1 MVWLLIVVLLVVL
14 AILWL
19 FRKRWRRNK
28 AIQILLY
35 HSQRLTDQA
44 MAEALQQLG
53 ISTDK
58 PMTSKPIADI
68 WGHGV
73 MAFSYQ
79 ISSSLG
85 KVTQPALEQAL
96 RQAARQLD
104 IASSDPA
111 LPPFVLTDF
120 FELEGSGIRRCF
132 RQKSTQIKPTRDR
145 FSRSRSESGQLSKNA
160 HECDSRK
167 RVNRGP
173 STIEKVA
180 TDKIV
185 CSPISAFKCVDS
197 RTAVN
202 KKS

>member
-1 MVWLLIVVLLVVL
+1 VKGVDAMVWLLIVVLLVVL

-120 FELEGSGIRRCF
+120 FELEGELHIDVAF
-132 RQKSTQIKPTRDR
+132 ITNEATIEYVRD
-145 FSRSRSESGQLSKNA
+145 
-160 HECDSRK
+160 
-167 RVNRGP
+167 VNRV
-173 STIEKVA
+173 S
-180 TDKIV
+180 
-185 CSPISAFKCVDS
+185 S
-197 RTAVN
+197 
-202 KKS
+202 

>member
-14 AILWL
+14 ATLWL

-44 MAEALQQLG
+44 MTEALQ
-53 ISTDK
+53 

-85 KVTQPALEQAL
+85 KVTQPALDQAL

-120 FELEGSGIRRCF
+120 FELEGELHIDVAF
-132 RQKSTQIKPTRDR
+132 ITNEATIEYVRD
-145 FSRSRSESGQLSKNA
+145 
-160 HECDSRK
+160 
-167 RVNRGP
+167 VNRV
-173 STIEKVA
+173 S
-180 TDKIV
+180 
-185 CSPISAFKCVDS
+185 S
-197 RTAVN
+197 
-202 KKS
+202 